1 MKLIGASDATEWSDF
16 RFMVFDHPEPLIST
30 PTDASSLPNDSAE
43 EQVKAS
49 LVEEITTNST
59 SGVDPIDIKSVLS
72 NLSFVERYE
81 RLTHL
86 SSQHPF
92 VVLTPQVA
100 CIGLV
105 NILLR

>member
-1 MKLIGASDATEWSDF
+1 MKLIGASNTTEWADF
-16 RFMVFDHPEPLIST
+16 RFMVFDRPEPLISA
-30 PTDASSLPNDSAE
+30 PTDASSLTNDSAE
-43 EQVKAS
+43 EQLKAA
-49 LVEEITTNST
+49 LVEEIATNST
-59 SGVDPIDIKSVLS
+59 FGVDPIDIRSVLS

-81 RLTHL
+81 RLTHI

-105 NILLR
+105 NILR